1 MKKTLTVV
9 GVIAVAAVLCLVL
22 VGCSAVPN
30 GTYVDSMGLLSYEFS
45 GNNVTIRA
53 GKTLS
58 VSYSGT
64 YSVNKEGD
72 KITFTFGDEDASKYS
87 GEFSFAQDKSAGTV
101 TIAGT
106 VYTKKK

>member
-1 MKKTLTVV
+1 MKKTLTAV

-30 GTYVDSMGLLSYEFS
+30 GTYVDSTGLFSYEFS